1 MDISTIKSP
10 VEKTEGDQHAS
21 TPQGSDQAFLQLLA
35 GLGLIQPIQ
44 PNLGDAGKLAIVN
57 GGISLGLEAMPV
69 AQDGSSAT
77 TAEQEMTAAGK
88 IHDGSMLL
96 ASAIQT
102 TQNVTAAEDL
112 LAHVLMLAGKPESDR
127 MATSS
132 AGTVTVGTKDSSVI
146 GQALT
151 AELKPPLTVTPPP
164 TIKGAPQSAP
174 QTTTSKDVPQ
184 DLLTRLTDVL
194 SSGHGLKE
202 PGPAASAS
210 IGLSLNA
217 AIQPA
222 VGQDMSVK
230 QTSASAQALVW
241 DAVVESSNLLESG
254 KDNNSASADH
264 NGGKAQFP
272 QAEPG
277 ASQAASMPAI
287 SSFSPQPSS
296 VPARSSASV
305 EAPTVTAPLES
316 SLPASVR
323 FEVQQ
328 GDMGRIRVHVSVV
341 DHTVYT
347 NVMTERIDAHDFL
360 VKGSERYE
368 AGLAAHG
375 LDVGRFQVDVQ
386 GQGREHADRGAWSE
400 EQTPRHRE
408 EPPNNAV
415 TEWHAEERKADWE
428 DRMVNVFA

>member
-1 MDISTIKSP
+1 
-10 VEKTEGDQHAS
+10 
-21 TPQGSDQAFLQLLA
+21 
-35 GLGLIQPIQ
+35 
-44 PNLGDAGKLAIVN
+44 
-57 GGISLGLEAMPV
+57 
-69 AQDGSSAT
+69 
-77 TAEQEMTAAGK
+77 MTAAGK
-88 IHDGSMLL
+88 IHDGNMLL
-96 ASAIQT
+96 VPAMPTS
-102 TQNVTAAEDL
+102 QNVTAAEDL
-112 LAHVLMLAGKPESDR
+112 LAHILMSAGNLESDR
-127 MATSS
+127 TATAS
-132 AGTVTVGTKDSSVI
+132 AGTAGRKDSSVI

-151 AELKPPLTVTPPP
+151 AELKPALTVAPLP

-174 QTTTSKDVPQ
+174 QTTLSKDVPQ
-184 DLLTRLTDVL
+184 DLLTKLTDAL
-194 SSGHGLKE
+194 SSGQGLQE
-202 PGPAASAS
+202 RGQAALSS
-210 IGLSLNA
+210 TGLAPNA
-217 AIQPA
+217 AIQPPA
-222 VGQDMSVK
+222 GQDMSFK
-230 QTSASAQALVW
+230 QTSTAAQALVW
-241 DAVVESSNLLESG
+241 NAVVEPSNLLESG
-254 KDNNSASADH
+254 KDNNGASADH

-287 SSFSPQPSS
+287 SSFSPQPFSA
-296 VPARSSASV
+296 PARSAASV

-347 NVMTERIDAHDFL
+347 NVMTERVEAHDFL

-386 GQGREHADRGAWSE
+386 GQGREHGDRGAWSQ
-400 EQTPRHRE
+400 EQTHRSRE
-408 EPPNNAV
+408 EPPNTAKNAA
-415 TEWHAEERKADWE
+415 TEWPAERKAEWE